1 MNEKTTHILLV
12 EDEAA
17 HAELIRRAFDYS
29 NREVTLQVAG
39 NLQEARQY
47 LTTTVPN
54 LVISDLRLPDGDGV
68 ELLPADDETL
78 DYPVVIMTSHGDEQV
93 AVEAMKA
100 GALDYVVKSEATL
113 AEMPRTAERA
123 LREWRHIAERK
134 QAEKALSESEE
145 RFRRIFAD
153 GSVLRSRSGLLL
165 AGMELLSLVLNRPG

>member
-1 MNEKTTHILLV
+1 MNQKTTHILLV

-29 NREVTLQVAG
+29 NREVTLHVAG
-39 NLQEARQY
+39 NLREARQY

-113 AEMPRTAERA
+113 AEMPRWKSSSVRWSSRFWSSGWRKSVTAQPTSSSA
-123 LREWRHIAERK
+123 
-134 QAEKALSESEE
+134 
-145 RFRRIFAD
+145 
-153 GSVLRSRSGLLL
+153 V
-165 AGMELLSLVLNRPG
+165 